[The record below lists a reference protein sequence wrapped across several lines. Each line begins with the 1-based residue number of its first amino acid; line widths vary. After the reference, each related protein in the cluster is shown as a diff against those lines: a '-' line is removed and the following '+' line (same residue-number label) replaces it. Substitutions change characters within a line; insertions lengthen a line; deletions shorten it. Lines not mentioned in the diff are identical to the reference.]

1 MLSIGQQTNLH
12 EFPGIMELHA
22 DNKNPSNDQVYT
34 YLNDKYSIGNYIP
47 GSKYYTYTHAPEL
60 AMHRHLF
67 NLDEVAAVVR
77 VSNDHR
83 VQDSRKVLEPGLV
96 VYLRE
101 EENEVVVAALLHK
114 SAKDKSPNTK
124 TCYVVLVICEPM
136 VDAERINEVGGF
148 DKLEAE
154 DLIRVAHISQL
165 DFQKSFSESHYQG
178 FIDPSTWKFYSTYL
192 LNEIREKYKNKRIP
206 AKMRW
211 KGMEAHSSQQLRKR
225 SSAEI
230 DAGPQLTEFE
240 GDSDFE
246 IQRRSRRQ
254 SKGVEVYDPDAQ
266 RRKDKVSSKELTATK
281 SQSKKAKRQPSRP
294 VNVPK
299 TKKGRTQKD
308 SEDPDDDPEIDLT
321 ETSAPHVTRK
331 SSRKGQEDEDLRDLN
346 EIINPSSNVQKG
358 FRHSNVY
365 PRTQVPPGF
374 HSWTASNIQNPVFIR
389 ETPPTPTF
397 PFNLDDLEKMFVK
410 KINETVP
417 GFITIALSGVESK
430 IQQLMKIIGDDR
442 QERMS
447 FGTKIESTA
456 SKFSDQTSDLKT
468 IISIG
473 FEELKTEISELTKT
487 INARGTMLTVDE
499 GDKLRKSIEDSTK
512 SMMQEVMKIFVARE
526 DANKTKENPAPAQV
540 SSQPAYIVHT
550 PGYHYGGSQSYS
562 GRQMLTNPGM
572 TENDAMQMFQSMF
585 RSIQQ
590 PSQQQPW
597 FQDTLNR
604 RASPTRPAISFSS
617 RIQSTEPVAPMASS
631 TSGPSPSEEET
642 TMPDMGDPEIAQRF
656 AEFMRQ
662 DKANRK
668 K

>member
-1 MLSIGQQTNLH
+1 L
-12 EFPGIMELHA
+12 
-22 DNKNPSNDQVYT
+22 
-34 YLNDKYSIGNYIP
+34 
-47 GSKYYTYTHAPEL
+47 
-60 AMHRHLF
+60 
-67 NLDEVAAVVR
+67 
-77 VSNDHR
+77 
-83 VQDSRKVLEPGLV
+83 
-96 VYLRE
+96 
-101 EENEVVVAALLHK
+101 
-114 SAKDKSPNTK
+114 
-124 TCYVVLVICEPM
+124 
-136 VDAERINEVGGF
+136 
-148 DKLEAE
+148 
-154 DLIRVAHISQL
+154 
-165 DFQKSFSESHYQG
+165 
-178 FIDPSTWKFYSTYL
+178 
-192 LNEIREKYKNKRIP
+192 
-206 AKMRW
+206 
-211 KGMEAHSSQQLRKR
+211 
-225 SSAEI
+225 AEI

-374 HSWTASNIQNPVFIR
+374 HSWTASNIQNPGFIR
-389 ETPPTPTF
+389 DTPPTPTF